1 MQEINIKLWFN
12 ETEENWT
19 LDLNGTVYSHI
30 STGAVDDLVEYALVA
45 AQQALRDKWGRT
57 PQTNS
62 RAN

>member
-1 MQEINIKLWFN
+1 MQEINIMLWFN

-45 AQQALRDKWGRT
+45 AQQALRDKWGQI

>member
-45 AQQALRDKWGRT
+45 AQQALRDKWGQI